1 MKLADK
7 VRRNLTALLASIFV
21 LTGCQ
26 PSTPVKSPQPIEIAD
41 EQGIGGSGRHL
52 NDTGI
57 GGSGKVAENGIG
69 GSGRHG
75 DDQGIGGSGMLAQ
88 EKGIGGSGRQHS
100 EQTQHW
106 LTQLQSGE
114 KIGVVGTINDFGS
127 IWVNGLHIHFD
138 SSTPVTV
145 DGKPVDPTT
154 ITLGQ
159 RAVITATMDADGKL
173 RAEKIELIHEVIGPV
188 SAVDTDHQSFTV
200 LGQTVRLSSEL
211 AAIHPIPTTGDWV
224 AVSGIRDQ
232 RQHITASQI
241 TPASETTT
249 VLIRGVLTNTD
260 NRLSIG
266 EQTLSGVTIAA
277 DQQGRFAIIRGQL
290 VGNQLEQLTIER
302 PHAFSETASIKLIS
316 IERTHNTAS
325 HAGPYSPA
333 ATAIPQNVTS
343 GQGLK
348 IIEGHLAPDQKIQ
361 VDQVVPKPSINWQAQ
376 PYQSGQANQ
385 MLQPQHS
392 PPPGQNNTGSP
403 SRWSDMHTAP
413 VVHQHME
420 RPQSPRQHADIP
432 QRPERFV
439 RPPRPE
445 NAARNIRPQR
455 RPNTLQT
462 PRPPTRPTRPQPPKP
477 PVR

>member
-1 MKLADK
+1 MKHADK
-7 VRRNLTALLASIFV
+7 VRQNLTALLASIFV
-21 LTGCQ
+21 LTGCH
-26 PSTPVKSPQPIEIAD
+26 PSTPVKSSQPIEIAD

-88 EKGIGGSGRQHS
+88 ENGIGGSGRQHS

-127 IWVNGLHIHFD
+127 VWVNGLHIHFD

-159 RAVITATMDADGKL
+159 RAVITATIDADGKL

-211 AAIHPIPTTGDWV
+211 AAVHPMPTTGDWV
-224 AVSGIRDQ
+224 AVSGVRDQ

-241 TPASETTT
+241 TPATETTT
-249 VLIRGVLTNTD
+249 VLIRGLMD
-260 NRLSIG
+260 GQDDKLSIG
-266 EQTLSGVTIAA
+266 EQTFSGVTIAA
-277 DQQGRFAIIRGQL
+277 DQQGRFAIIRGKL
-290 VGNQLEQLTIER
+290 VGNQLEQITIER
-302 PHAFSETASIKLIS
+302 PHALTETPSIKLLS
-316 IERTHNTAS
+316 IERTYKTAS

-333 ATAIPQNVTS
+333 TTSTPQNVTS
-343 GQGLK
+343 GQGVK
-348 IIEGHLAPDQKIQ
+348 IIEGHLAPDQKIK

-376 PYQSGQANQ
+376 PYQSGQTNQ
-385 MLQPQHS
+385 HLQPQHTQT
-392 PPPGQNNTGSP
+392 PGQHNTGSP
-403 SRWSDMHTAP
+403 INGSDMHPIP
-413 VVHQHME
+413 VVNQHMD
-420 RPQSPRQHADIP
+420 RPQSLRLHMDTP

-439 RPPRPE
+439 RPPRSE
-445 NAARNIRPQR
+445 NAARDMRPQR
-455 RPNTLQT
+455 RINIPQT
-462 PRPPTRPTRPQPPKP
+462 PRPPTRPARPQPPKP